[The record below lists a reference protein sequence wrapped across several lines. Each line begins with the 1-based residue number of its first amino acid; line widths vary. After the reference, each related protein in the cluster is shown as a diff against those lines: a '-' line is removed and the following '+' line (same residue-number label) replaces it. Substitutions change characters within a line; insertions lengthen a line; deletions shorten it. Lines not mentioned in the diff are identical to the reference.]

1 MHRYK
6 IYNAPMQTTAAI
18 AKVTTGVTTKTMLQ
32 LSPPSSRQLK
42 IVSWGFSLDA
52 APATT
57 GTGMV
62 ELLQTDVAASVTAHV
77 ASGVQP
83 LTPGLPPSLLTLGAS
98 NTGFSASVEGATTA
112 TRTFDAVQIPGLSNG
127 GAGIE
132 PYVYQ
137 FMPEEWS
144 YVSAGTFLRVRATFS
159 AAVNMIT
166 WIVWDE

>member
-83 LTPGLPPSLLTLGAS
+83 LTPGLP
-98 NTGFSASVEGATTA
+98 
-112 TRTFDAVQIPGLSNG
+112 NG

-166 WIVWDE
+166 WIVWD